1 MAYCM
6 VEQLMPERG
15 FLVVMLGDAKI
26 HSPEDVVN
34 MVVERLNCPFNLLSD
49 SDTVVDEL
57 VDRVRA
63 GYILIVHRLRKP
75 VIDPVKL
82 GLNHK
87 DYEAQYTRPV
97 LVWLGL
103 PNGKPVRL
111 GKLLRGFLGFR
122 GHACQASA
130 LVINQV
136 LEKLGIQGV
145 VVA

>member
-1 MAYCM
+1 M
-6 VEQLMPERG
+6 VEQLMPGRG

-26 HSPEDVVN
+26 HGPEDVVN
-34 MVVERLNCPFNLLSD
+34 MVIEDLNCPFGLLSD
-49 SDTVVDEL
+49 SDVVVDEL

-63 GYILIVHRLRKP
+63 GYVLVVHRLRRP
-75 VIDPVKL
+75 LVDPVKL
-82 GLNHK
+82 GLSHR

-103 PNGKPVRL
+103 PDGKPVRL

-122 GHACQASA
+122 KHACQASA